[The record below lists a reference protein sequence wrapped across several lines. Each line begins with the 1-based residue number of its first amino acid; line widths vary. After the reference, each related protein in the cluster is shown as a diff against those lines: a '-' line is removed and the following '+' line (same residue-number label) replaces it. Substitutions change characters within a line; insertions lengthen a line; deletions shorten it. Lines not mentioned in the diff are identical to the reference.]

1 MPDTRP
7 PFRYDRA
14 AGRYRGPTGA
24 FVPESRVRAYLDSA
38 LEQAGKRMD
47 ALANGLREGSIDL
60 ISWEVRMRRE
70 VKIVATYSGAAA
82 KGGWAQ
88 MTESDYG
95 RVGRYLQDQFR
106 YLRGFMRDIA
116 SGRQPLNGM
125 VNARTAMYAQSG
137 RPLFHRFE
145 KAEKRVRGETQRRS
159 VRSAFDSCDDC
170 ISAEAAGWRDLDDP
184 AIPEIGDR
192 QCRTRCKCEMEY
204 RKPEE
209 AEG

>member
-1 MPDTRP
+1 MATDTRP

-14 AGRYRGPTGA
+14 AGFYRDARGRIVAPST
-24 FVPESRVRAYLDSA
+24 VRAYLDSA

-70 VKIVATYSGAAA
+70 VKVVATYSGAAA

-88 MTESDYG
+88 MTESDFG
-95 RVGRYLQDQFR
+95 RVGRYLQDQFK

-116 SGRQPLNGM
+116 SGKQAMGG
-125 VNARTAMYAQSG
+125 VNYRSSLYAAAG
-137 RPLFHRFE
+137 RPLYHRME

-159 VRSAFDSCDDC
+159 IRYALDSCVGC
-170 ISAEAAGWRDLDDP
+170 TEAEHAGWRDIDDP

-192 QCRTRCKCEMEY
+192 QCVTRCKCEMEY
-204 RKPEE
+204 RKPE